1 MTKIFFSDNFKLSSK
16 KLSKM
21 ISADVKDDVKQN
33 PTKTGSYTSNFLS
46 EVPSSKLGIQCR
58 IDKYFSFNLVW
69 YSIQVDIVC

>member
-1 MTKIFFSDNFKLSSK
+1 
-16 KLSKM
+16 M
-21 ISADVKDDVKQN
+21 ISADVKDDVKQKQ
-33 PTKTGSYTSNFLS
+33 TKTGSYTSNFLS

>member
-1 MTKIFFSDNFKLSSK
+1 
-16 KLSKM
+16 M
-21 ISADVKDDVKQN
+21 ISADLKDDVKQKQ
-33 PTKTGSYTSNFLS
+33 TKTGSYTSNFLS